1 MDTLIAHLA
10 LKISTCVVGRLL
22 TFLAR
27 PAQQA
32 VPDEA
37 LNQVRVQIH
46 ALAVDDDVALG
57 ALERVVRLCH
67 VRHALHADL
76 ALLRIAEHRRS

>member
-10 LKISTCVVGRLL
+10 LKIGACVIGRLL
-22 TFLAR
+22 TLLAS

-37 LNQVRVQIH
+37 LDQVRVQIH

-57 ALERVVRLCH
+57 ALKRVVCLCH
-67 VRHALHADL
+67 VHHALHANL
-76 ALLRIAEHRRS
+76 ALLRVAEHCRS